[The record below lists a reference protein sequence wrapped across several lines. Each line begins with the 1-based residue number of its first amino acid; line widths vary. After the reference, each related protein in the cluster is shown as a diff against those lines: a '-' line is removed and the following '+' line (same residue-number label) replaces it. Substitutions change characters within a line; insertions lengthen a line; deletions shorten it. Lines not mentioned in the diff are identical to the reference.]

1 MLKLE
6 IKKHSFFYCG
16 DIALSK
22 KSKPTVELAI
32 DKLEDKVV
40 KGLLR
45 AIATSAIACTEGYE
59 DLLKRADKVLKDEE
73 EKTGQAEAGASQ
85 EKETEETQKSEDVVS
100 SEPVAEVSQV
110 EDKPTPAKR
119 TRTSK

>member
-22 KSKPTVELAI
+22 KSKPTIELDI

-45 AIATSAIACTEGYE
+45 AIATSAIDCTVGYE

-73 EKTGQAEAGASQ
+73 EKVAEETVTK
-85 EKETEETQKSEDVVS
+85 EKEETPKSEEAVS
-100 SEPVAEVSQV
+100 TQPEPPAEVSQV

>member
-6 IKKHSFFYCG
+6 IKKYSFFYCG

-22 KSKPTVELAI
+22 KSKPTIELDI
-32 DKLEDKVV
+32 DKLEDKIV

-45 AIATSAIACTEGYE
+45 AIATSAIDCTVGYE
-59 DLLKRADKVLKDEE
+59 GLLKRADKVLKDEE
-73 EKTGQAEAGASQ
+73 EKVVEDDAAK
-85 EKETEETQKSEDVVS
+85 EKENEETQKSEDVVS
-100 SEPVAEVSQV
+100 SAPAEEVSQV